1 MFTTHE
7 SCYRERKSGT
17 ILLELNF
24 LLMMIIFV
32 SGVCCNSTHM
42 IYKNCKMILADIEI
56 SRAFRYTEVI
66 LRRELSYN
74 TVQARLSKDF
84 NGRDQIVCQ
93 KTFKNVRAYWYL
105 SGKVLYR
112 KTIKE
117 TTTGI
122 NPFSNPGIQVVD
134 FITVPLG
141 EAKLGIIMTL
151 KETKTGLERKKSF
164 TLLLS
169 NSSLTS

>member
-1 MFTTHE
+1 MAHKC
-7 SCYRERKSGT
+7 CYRERKSGT

-24 LLMMIIFV
+24 LLMMIVFV

-56 SRAFRYTEVI
+56 ARAFRYTESI

-74 TVQARLSKDF
+74 TAQARLSKDF

-93 KTFKNVRAYWYL
+93 KTFNNVRAYWYL
-105 SGKVLYR
+105 SGNVVYR

-117 TTTGI
+117 ATT
-122 NPFSNPGIQVVD
+122 
-134 FITVPLG
+134 
-141 EAKLGIIMTL
+141 
-151 KETKTGLERKKSF
+151 
-164 TLLLS
+164 
-169 NSSLTS
+169 